1 VTFNVFSSVT
11 IIASLIRRRDSCKM
25 IVLEY
30 LTIWTY
36 LEVAVYVSLY
46 RKLFSILAKNL
57 DHPTFRKKWS
67 ISRGTAVGIANL
79 IVSGLFGLGAS
90 LSGFSILFLRLNNYQ
105 QNGAPKSEGK
115 GSRWEKTD
123 FFQHPFHSLLRV
135 PSRSLRS
142 FQHFFI
148 FLFERKSAFLSDDTW
163 LPELG
168 VVDLV
173 L

>member
-1 VTFNVFSSVT
+1 MTFNVFSSVT

-115 GSRWEKTD
+115 GSRWEKRIS
-123 FFQHPFHSLLRV
+123 FNIPFTLCSA
-135 PSRSLRS
+135 SLRDHCARS
-142 FQHFFI
+142 NI
-148 FLFERKSAFLSDDTW
+148 FLFFCLKGKVHSFRMIH
-163 LPELG
+163 G
-168 VVDLV
+168 YQNLV